1 MKQQITFYDIVE
13 TLPKEGCEVH
23 TSHHVALPCLND
35 INSTTV
41 IKSRQIALKYA
52 EQFVDKYGQSMW
64 FKLGD
69 DDENI
74 FDANVVRYYPANNR
88 KFNSRKKPRK

>member
-13 TLPKEGCEVH
+13 TLAKPEQGDLKAICVG
-23 TSHHVALPCLND
+23 LPSLSD
-35 INSTTV
+35 INHTEI
-41 IKSRQIALKYA
+41 IKSRQTALKYA
-52 EQFVDKYGQSMW
+52 EQFVAKYGQSMW

-69 DDENI
+69 DDEKI
-74 FDANVVRYYPANNR
+74 FDADVVRYYPANNR